1 MADPKHPRHFSDDF
15 KRQIVELRNAGK
27 PMSGIMAEYDLGRST
42 VRRRITSINAT
53 GSPRAADNRT
63 PDQARVI
70 ELERE
75 NRRLRM
81 EVGALKTSGAD
92 VRAKAMAMAANA
104 GRCPVSAQC
113 DILGVPRSTYHA
125 MRSRADAPKAPDSIG
140 PDVLAVH
147 GASRGRCG
155 SRKIKAA
162 LARSGKTVSRRR
174 ICRIMRENGSSGAC
188 GRKKF
193 KVHPGKPNE
202 ADASNIVARGF
213 RGRAPR
219 THACSGLTY
228 VRVGGGWN
236 YVRPPIDLRNREI
249 VGHSAGPRKDADL
262 VRSAFATLDF
272 PISDIEV
279 FHTTR
284 GSQCVSLLLSK
295 TMRESGIRP
304 SMGSISSPW
313 DNAAMESL
321 MGIVKAECVHAQ
333 TYATRKEA
341 ALDLFEYIE
350 VIYNRA
356 RIHSA
361 LGHLSPAEFEEA
373 NWPKEEGRSKA
384 A

>member
-1 MADPKHPRHFSDDF
+1 MASPKHPRHFSDDF
-15 KRQIVELRNAGK
+15 KRQTVKPHNAGK

-42 VRRRITSINAT
+42 VRKRITSINAT
-53 GSPRAADNRT
+53 GSPHATDNRT

-113 DILGVPRSTYHA
+113 EILGVPRSIYHA

-155 SRKIKAA
+155 PRKIKAA

-174 ICRIMRENGSSGAC
+174 ICRIVRENGSSGAC
-188 GRKKF
+188 VRKKF

-219 THACSGLTY
+219 THA
-228 VRVGGGWN
+228 
-236 YVRPPIDLRNREI
+236 
-249 VGHSAGPRKDADL
+249 
-262 VRSAFATLDF
+262 
-272 PISDIEV
+272 
-279 FHTTR
+279 R
-284 GSQCVSLLLSK
+284 G
-295 TMRESGIRP
+295 
-304 SMGSISSPW
+304 
-313 DNAAMESL
+313 A
-321 MGIVKAECVHAQ
+321 
-333 TYATRKEA
+333 
-341 ALDLFEYIE
+341 
-350 VIYNRA
+350 
-356 RIHSA
+356 
-361 LGHLSPAEFEEA
+361 
-373 NWPKEEGRSKA
+373 
-384 A
+384 